1 MNEMVALW
9 IVDEL
14 DNSCQV
20 PLVINKS
27 DIGSHKVNKWLKL
40 NLPHLMG
47 FNGDDEDIKDAILDA
62 VSKLSSS
69 DAVVE
74 WNVYGETEAT
84 IFWKGVEVL

>member
-20 PLVINKS
+20 PLVINKN

-40 NLPHLMG
+40 CLPYHLG
-47 FNGDDEDIKDAILDA
+47 VVDVNEDIKDAILDA

-74 WNVYGETEAT
+74 WNVYGATEST
-84 IFWKGVEVL
+84 IFWKEVEVL